1 MADSILPDADEFLAT
16 GWEPQTPAT
25 DTLLRRAIEVHASWA
40 TAVGQALGRPARHA
54 DRWAGAYVAERG
66 ALTNPV
72 VLTQPLLE
80 LSEFTEVLVEVGEV
94 VPESV
99 PYFLLSPFPA
109 PDLAALGL
117 VKVGH
122 PPLMV
127 RLPGGAPPPLKPGVT
142 LREVDDAAGLAVAE
156 RVLIEGYPMPEL
168 QPVVPGAFFAPAILD
183 GVTRVWTAYVD
194 DVPAATAAAH
204 VAGDAVLVE
213 YVAALQS
220 ARGRGAASAAT
231 WAAAVCSPGLPAL
244 LLASD
249 DGRPVYERM
258 GFHALTRWT
267 AWVRPA

>member
-1 MADSILPDADEFLAT
+1 MGDSIFPDADEFLAT

-25 DTLLRRAIEVHASWA
+25 DTLLRQAIEVHASWA
-40 TAVGQALGRPARHA
+40 TAVGSALGRPSRHTE
-54 DRWAGAYVAERG
+54 RWAGAYVADRG

-80 LSEFTEVLVEVGEV
+80 VAEFAEVLVEIGEV
-94 VPESV
+94 VPEGV
-99 PYFLLSPFPA
+99 PFFLLSPFPA
-109 PDLAALGL
+109 PDLAELGL

-142 LREVDDAAGLAVAE
+142 LREVYDAAALEVAE

-168 QPVVPGAFFAPAILD
+168 QPIVPGAFFAPAILD
-183 GVTRVWTAYVD
+183 GATRVWTAYVD
-194 DVPAATAAAH
+194 GVPAATAASH

-231 WAAAVCSPGLPAL
+231 WAAAVCAPELPAL
-244 LLASD
+244 LLSSD

>member
-1 MADSILPDADEFLAT
+1 MADSILPDPDEFLAT
-16 GWEPQTPAT
+16 GWEQQTPAT

-40 TAVGQALGRPARHA
+40 TAVGSALGRPARHA
-54 DRWAGAYVAERG
+54 ERWAGAYVADRG

-72 VLTQPLLE
+72 VLTQPMLKAAE
-80 LSEFTEVLVEVGEV
+80 YAEVLLEVGEV
-94 VPESV
+94 VPDGV
-99 PYFLLSPFPA
+99 PFFLVSPFPT
-109 PDLAALGL
+109 PDLAEFGL

-142 LREVDDAAGLAVAE
+142 LREVHDANALEVAE

-168 QPVVPGAFFAPAILD
+168 QPIEPGSFFAPTILD
-183 GVTRVWTAYVD
+183 GTTRVWTAYVD
-194 DVPAATAAAH
+194 GIPAATAAAH
-204 VAGDAVLVE
+204 VAGEAVLVE
-213 YVAALQS
+213 YVAALPS
-220 ARGRGAASAAT
+220 GRGRGAASAAT
-231 WAAAVCSPGLPAL
+231 WAAALCAPELPAV

-267 AWVRPA
+267 AWVRAT